1 MAKPAKNAAG
11 AAPARSP
18 LKRNRQP
25 RSCVWWFLMGITV
38 GAVAG
43 NVISTRRAD
52 PAEAAPGTAVAKESM
67 PAPVQPTFQFPQ
79 LLNDT
84 KVETIERAPPPP
96 APRPQLPPPV
106 EEPVLADA
114 PADLPDEPAPPP
126 QQHNGGSGFV
136 VQAGSFKNTVDA
148 ERRRGELA
156 RLGVT
161 SSVQTGT
168 LPNGQ
173 TAYRVRTGVYSTR
186 KAAEQ
191 ARDLLKRNGKDAV
204 AYPVK

>member
-1 MAKPAKNAAG
+1 MAKPARPAKS
-11 AAPARSP
+11 AAPKPAPP

-38 GAVAG
+38 GAVGG
-43 NVISTRRAD
+43 NIISTRRAD
-52 PAEAAPGTAVAKESM
+52 PAETTPGAAVAREST

-84 KVETIERAPPPP
+84 KVETIDRPPPP
-96 APRPQLPPPV
+96 SAPRPQLPPPV
-106 EEPVLADA
+106 EEPPPEDVAADM
-114 PADLPDEPAPPP
+114 PDEPPP
-126 QQHNGGSGFV
+126 QSRSGGSGFM

-148 ERRRGELA
+148 ERRRAELA
-156 RLGVT
+156 RLGV
-161 SSVQTGT
+161 SSNVQKGT

>member
-1 MAKPAKNAAG
+1 MAKLVKTT
-11 AAPARSP
+11 APKSASPPP

-38 GAVAG
+38 GAVGG
-43 NVISTRRAD
+43 NIISTRRAD
-52 PAEAAPGTAVAKESM
+52 PASAAPAATAGAREST
-67 PAPVQPTFQFPQ
+67 PAPVQPTFHFPQ

-84 KVETIERAPPPP
+84 KVEMIDRPPPP
-96 APRPQLPPPV
+96 SAPRPQLPPPI
-106 EEPVLADA
+106 EESPPEAV
-114 PADLPDEPAPPP
+114 PANVPNEPELPP
-126 QQHNGGSGFV
+126 QRPSGSGFV

-148 ERRRGELA
+148 ERRRAELA

-204 AYPVK
+204 AFPVK